1 MLKGRFNSTAPV
13 LSIMALTRDLLQK
26 CQAGDDSSWRELFY
40 STYPLSKWVVVHTLF
55 NIPQDIVDEISQDA
69 MIALA
74 ANINEINDEAHLKRF
89 VKRVTHNK
97 CIDYIRKNKELFE
110 ELYNE
115 IPEQKDLD
123 LEDYVVDALH
133 EAVQDL
139 KEPCKTI
146 VRGRYLLNM
155 SYKDI
160 SKKIGVD
167 TGQIGVRLNRC
178 LSFLKNLLE
187 YKKISWEDVI

>member
-1 MLKGRFNSTAPV
+1 M
-13 LSIMALTRDLLQK
+13 
-26 CQAGDDSSWRELFY
+26 
-40 STYPLSKWVVVHTLF
+40 VVHTLF
-55 NIPQDIVDEISQDA
+55 NIPQDVVDEISQDA

-74 ANINEINDEAHLKRF
+74 ANISEINDEAHLKRF
-89 VKRVTHNK
+89 VKRVTRNK

-115 IPEQKDLD
+115 IPEQKDLE

-178 LSFLKNLLE
+178 LAFLKNLLE